1 VANFAIDSL
10 VEVYIWTD
18 SLVNMK
24 RTRKQAGSNAAGA
37 PLQLA
42 KAEPQAKKLRKKAGT
57 WLKEL
62 RTRAG
67 LSQIELAERLGFKYY
82 TFISQVE
89 NGFGR
94 VPTESLEEWA
104 RALGVDPSSFTR
116 ELLSYYD
123 PELHRLLF
131 EVKR

>member
-1 VANFAIDSL
+1 
-10 VEVYIWTD
+10 
-18 SLVNMK
+18 MK
-24 RTRKQAGSNAAGA
+24 RPRTQIGSRGVMQIARTEQQTKQLRKQ
-37 PLQLA
+37 
-42 KAEPQAKKLRKKAGT
+42 AGT

-62 RTRAG
+62 RARAG
-67 LSQIELAERLGFKYY
+67 LSQIQLAAALGFKYY

-94 VPTESLEEWA
+94 VPTESLEKWA
-104 RALGVDPSSFTR
+104 RALGVDPSSFAR

>member
-1 VANFAIDSL
+1 MQFAKADSEAKQL
-10 VEVYIWTD
+10 
-18 SLVNMK
+18 
-24 RTRKQAGSNAAGA
+24 RKQ
-37 PLQLA
+37 
-42 KAEPQAKKLRKKAGT
+42 AGT

-62 RTRAG
+62 RARAG
-67 LSQIELAERLGFKYY
+67 LSQVELAQQLGLKYY

-94 VPTESLEEWA
+94 VPTESMQGWA
-104 RALGVDPSSFTR
+104 DALGVNPRDFAR

-131 EVKR
+131 GNKQ

>member
-1 VANFAIDSL
+1 MANCAIDSL
-10 VEVYIWTD
+10 VEVYIFID

-24 RTRKQAGSNAAGA
+24 RTGKQAGSNVAGA
-37 PLQLA
+37 PLQVA

-57 WLKEL
+57 WLKDL

-67 LSQIELAERLGFKYY
+67 LSQIELAGRLGFKYY

-94 VPTESLEEWA
+94 VPTESLEEWG
-104 RALGVDPSSFTR
+104 RALGVDPSSFAR
-116 ELLSYYD
+116 ELLSYYE